1 MSTLLLGNLNLKIKC
16 SLITIFY
23 KIRLRRIDFYIET
36 NRIFYKGENTMNDT
50 VFLDF
55 FYNGEHFTVEDYSN
69 NSKAV
74 YHEER
79 FVEEIKGGDHNAVK
93 SNALDAAR
101 KYLSFGKNYSK
112 NWCR

>member
-1 MSTLLLGNLNLKIKC
+1 
-16 SLITIFY
+16 
-23 KIRLRRIDFYIET
+23 
-36 NRIFYKGENTMNDT
+36 MNDT

-55 FYNGEHFTVEDYSN
+55 FYNGEHFTVEDYSEN
-69 NSKAV
+69 GKAI

-79 FVEEIKGGDHNAVK
+79 FVEEIKGGDYNTIK

-112 NWCR
+112 NWCH